1 MKSLVGDL
9 AKPGSCD
16 YVLGGSEFGIPDEK
30 AWRQESGCRK
40 HNERNGKDR
49 GGVVVSCALL
59 GLIPSRY
66 LIPGTYTRHLIP
78 GLNTRYSYQVILGRD
93 RIGKAGNRVIV
104 YLFAI

>member
-59 GLIPSRY
+59 GLIPNMY
-66 LIPGTYTRHLIP
+66 LIPG
-78 GLNTRYSYQVILGRD
+78 NTRSGQDREGRKQGHCIFICD
-93 RIGKAGNRVIV
+93 LIGGG
-104 YLFAI
+104 